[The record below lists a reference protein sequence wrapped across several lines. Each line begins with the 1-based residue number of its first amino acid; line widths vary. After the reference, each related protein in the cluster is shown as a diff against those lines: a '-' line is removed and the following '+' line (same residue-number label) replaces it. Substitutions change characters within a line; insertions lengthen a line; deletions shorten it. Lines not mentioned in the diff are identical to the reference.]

1 MRRTWEYDEAMALR
15 PVHWHEGMFLRPHH
29 FQAASRYQTALVAR
43 TEKWNAHYNWGV
55 RSIELDET
63 ALSNSRLVIRSLRA
77 RLHDGTPVAI
87 PDDTNLP
94 EINLKPA
101 FERETA
107 VMVYLGLPVL
117 HSGRPNVS
125 KNDTA
130 DALRYLIET
139 NALEDENTGQNPQD
153 IDVRLLNLRLL
164 LSTDDMQGYETL
176 PLARLIKSAAAE
188 GAPELDLSYVP
199 PLLATDAW
207 KPLNTEVLHKVFDR
221 VGRKLNL
228 LADQI
233 VNRGITFDSQAQGD
247 RKTFE
252 QVRILSEASALFN
265 MLFFAEGV
273 HPFTAYGELCRLVGQ
288 LAILGAQRR
297 PPDLPRYDHD
307 DLGKCFYTALRHID
321 DLLNIIEEPIYK
333 ERPFIGSGL
342 RMQVSLESS
351 WLEPQWLMFVGMRS
365 PLAAEDAQKL
375 MTKDPRSG
383 HGLDMKIGSSERA
396 DEIFKLGLPGLRFN
410 YNPKPPRALPS
421 IPGLIY
427 FEVDRASQK
436 EEWARVQQ
444 TLTLAI
450 RMNERLIDGNIQGQK
465 RLTIRTS
472 GQNTW
477 VELTLFVMPQEPKS
491 QG

>member
-1 MRRTWEYDEAMALR
+1 MALR
-15 PVHWHEGMFLRPHH
+15 PVHWHEGMFIRPHH
-29 FQAASRYQTALVAR
+29 FQAAHTYMTSLVAR
-43 TEKWNAHYNWGV
+43 SEKWNSHYNWGL

-63 ALSNSRLVIRSLRA
+63 ALANSRLVIRSLRA
-77 RLHDGTPVAI
+77 RLHDGTPVSI
-87 PDDTNLP
+87 PEDATLL
-94 EINLKPA
+94 ERNLKPV
-101 FERETA
+101 FERESSVVA
-107 VMVYLGLPVL
+107 LLGLPAM

-125 KNDTA
+125 KSDT
-130 DALRYLIET
+130 DGHRYLIET
-139 NALEDENTGQNPQD
+139 NAIEDENTGQNPQD
-153 IDVRLLNLRLL
+153 IDIRLLNLRLL
-164 LSTDDMQGYETL
+164 LSTDDVQGYETL
-176 PLARLIKSAAAE
+176 PIARIIKSAAAE
-188 GAPELDLSYVP
+188 GAPELDLSYIP
-199 PLLATDAW
+199 PVLSTDAW

-221 VGRKLNL
+221 VGRKLSL

-252 QVRILSEASALFN
+252 QVRVLNEASALFN
-265 MLFFAEGV
+265 TLFFAEGV
-273 HPFTAYGELCRLVGQ
+273 HPFNAYAELCRLVGQ

-307 DLGKCFYTALRHID
+307 DLGKCYYTALRHID

-342 RMQVSLESS
+342 RMQVALETS

-365 PLAAEDAQKL
+365 PLPAEEAQRL

-477 VELTLFVMPQEPKS
+477 IELTLFVMPQEPKTQS
-491 QG
+491 